1 MQAGT
6 PVTSPIPEPQNDTAA
21 SASGGS
27 PVTPWGPW
35 TAILLGVL
43 ITIAGI
49 GGSLALA
56 KWGLVAMPGAR
67 GSDAIG
73 LQVLLAQQLIVI
85 VLTLLVGLRRPG
97 PVQSYALARP
107 VAGWRAYA
115 YGIGLV
121 AAFQVIATSLEF
133 LFVPNDMIRD
143 LKPFLELAR
152 SPWWLFGLLVIGIGA
167 PLSEELLFR
176 GLLLPALAKSRLG
189 IAGAAIVSSVLW
201 TSLHANYS
209 LTGLAEVFIAGLL
222 FAWLLWRTGSLRV
235 PILCHG
241 LYNALIILGLR
252 YLPLPAAF
260 TG

>member
-1 MQAGT
+1 MVRSPGMAIVAGAW
-6 PVTSPIPEPQNDTAA
+6 AA
-21 SASGGS
+21 HS
-27 PVTPWGPW
+27 
-35 TAILLGVL
+35 GVL
-43 ITIAGI
+43 
-49 GGSLALA
+49 
-56 KWGLVAMPGAR
+56 
-67 GSDAIG
+67 
-73 LQVLLAQQLIVI
+73 Q
-85 VLTLLVGLRRPG
+85 
-97 PVQSYALARP
+97 
-107 VAGWRAYA
+107 
-115 YGIGLV
+115 
-121 AAFQVIATSLEF
+121 
-133 LFVPNDMIRD
+133 
-143 LKPFLELAR
+143 LKPLPNTQLMTTWLSAFLV
-152 SPWWLFGLLVIGIGA
+152 PT
-167 PLSEELLFR
+167 LSEELLFR